1 MRLWLKDSERRPDP
15 LPVRTDTGTAIYV
28 GLVLWALGLLALL
41 LVPALL
47 DVQYASWRIA
57 TCVIGVVLGLMGL
70 IYVRLR
76 KQK

>member
-1 MRLWLKDSERRPDP
+1 VAERQRTPS
-15 LPVRTDTGTAIYV
+15 RSAARAHTDTGTAIYV